1 MNAAPEREA
10 PAAPRRAEEPTL
22 ATGQRASEPA
32 ARQPEP
38 APARESAWEAR
49 TQVRPQAAR
58 PEARPEPES
67 QRESS
72 QPRLSGLDPADRHDP
87 AQEDDQ
93 LDIPAFLRRQA
104 N

>member
-1 MNAAPEREA
+1 MNAGPEREA

-22 ATGQRASEPA
+22 ATGQRAAEPQ
-32 ARQPEP
+32 ARKPEP
-38 APARESAWEAR
+38 AQAPAGETR
-49 TQVRPQAAR
+49 TQ
-58 PEARPEPES
+58 ARPEPEPQRAQPQP